1 MQNKKQ
7 ELAKLKRRY
16 LNLMYRI
23 TKSRLAGDDPP
34 NELMKEFADI
44 ERTVKYKPKLGGRKR
59 KGPV

>member
-1 MQNKKQ
+1 MQNKER

-34 NELMKEFADI
+34 DELLKEFADI
-44 ERTVKYKPKLGGRKR
+44 ARTLKYRPK
-59 KGPV
+59 